1 MQFVGELISGY
12 RSLRSFVDNF
22 WSSKYYANSK
32 ISIDIVEKVSN
43 KINVLR
49 ITRKSTG
56 GEYSSFLDGRQILLD
71 IQFARKLINDSLK
84 IVKSKVSN
92 EINVFRLN

>member
-1 MQFVGELISGY
+1 M
-12 RSLRSFVDNF
+12 
-22 WSSKYYANSK
+22 
-32 ISIDIVEKVSN
+32 EKVSN

-92 EINVFRLN
+92 EINVFRLNQQEENIRLFSIKIELEEKFF

>member
-1 MQFVGELISGY
+1 M
-12 RSLRSFVDNF
+12 
-22 WSSKYYANSK
+22 
-32 ISIDIVEKVSN
+32 EKVSN

-71 IQFARKLINDSLK
+71 TQFARKLINDFWE
-84 IVKSKVSN
+84 IVKSKISN
-92 EINVFRLN
+92 EINVFRLNQQEENIPLFSIKIELEEKFC